1 MFTKSSTSESKKRQC
16 SVGEERVVDNKR
28 RSTDS
33 HAEPDSDKPTYIEE
47 GGLDLSLSFQ
57 PISAYFANRKE
68 MLRQCFSVL
77 GENNIRKMLPEELKV
92 CTTEEIKKLCWA
104 QLEQISEK
112 TLMQIFEGRDLTED
126 EDNKKKDESQQDHAV
141 NTTASVKEN
150 CDMEDLKQG
159 SSGEESDILSIT
171 ADLVDSDIEVHKDD
185 KAVVST
191 GPTASQPEL
200 HWDIDRSVC
209 EILTL
214 DVNAQAVLP
223 QRPDYTEK
231 LETTSHSDQLVPRV
245 VVQPSAQQLELLE
258 LEMRAR
264 AIKALMNANDC
275 KKQYSF

>member
-1 MFTKSSTSESKKRQC
+1 
-16 SVGEERVVDNKR
+16 
-28 RSTDS
+28 
-33 HAEPDSDKPTYIEE
+33 
-47 GGLDLSLSFQ
+47 
-57 PISAYFANRKE
+57 

-112 TLMQIFEGRDLTED
+112 TLMQIFEGKHLITNSNLKIVFPLGSAITYCICYLAFAFR
-126 EDNKKKDESQQDHAV
+126 QDHAV